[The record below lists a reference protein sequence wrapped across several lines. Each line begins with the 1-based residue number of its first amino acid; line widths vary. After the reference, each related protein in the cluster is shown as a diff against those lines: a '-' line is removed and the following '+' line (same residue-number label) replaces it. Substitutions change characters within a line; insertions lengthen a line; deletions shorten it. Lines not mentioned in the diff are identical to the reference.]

1 MVSTTPT
8 KWIHLALCSVILMWG
23 GVFIAVAKLLPTMD
37 SLQIVTVRF
46 VMISIAF
53 LAIFAAVPRLRPR
66 MSKRQLGVL
75 LMAGAFAVP
84 GAQLP
89 VVQGQVYLSPPLV
102 AVFLTLSPACAALI
116 SAVWLK
122 ERFGRRQMAGFVVA
136 FGGSLIVILTGTGAG
151 GLTVDNPWGAAL
163 VLVSPICWASY
174 TVMSKPL
181 ATLYPPMTA
190 VGVGVIAGTAVMFP
204 LYPHAWSAVD
214 DISVS
219 GWLWLLYLVFAGTI
233 VTYWIWYKALAQM
246 PASKTAAYMYGVPL
260 SALFWSWAVLDVIPT
275 GTALLGGGV
284 VIVGVIMTQWSGSST
299 PVLDQAEAEPP
310 ASTRPSA

>member
-1 MVSTTPT
+1 
-8 KWIHLALCSVILMWG
+8 LVILMWG
-23 GVFIAVAKLLPTMD
+23 GVFIATAKLLPSMD
-37 SLQIVTVRF
+37 SLQMVTVRF
-46 VMISIAF
+46 IMISIAF
-53 LAIFAAVPRLRPR
+53 LAMFAAVPRLRPR
-66 MSKRQLGVL
+66 MTKRQLGIL
-75 LMAGAFAVP
+75 LIAGALAVP

-116 SAVWLK
+116 SRVWLK
-122 ERFGRRQMAGFVVA
+122 ERFGRLQVAGFVVA

-163 VLVSPICWASY
+163 VLVSPLCWAGY

-214 DISVS
+214 DVSAS

-260 SALFWSWAVLDVIPT
+260 SALLWSWVVLDTVPN
-275 GTALLGGGV
+275 GMALLGGAV
-284 VIVGVIMTQWSGSST
+284 VIVGVLMTQWSGSAAK
-299 PVLDQAEAEPP
+299 D
-310 ASTRPSA
+310 ASQSVDESSASAQPSA